1 MSRFVETEAGDAEIT
16 RAELLDRAEA
26 LVPFLREQAPE
37 TERARRMLGEVEQ
50 AIHDSGLFRLMQ
62 PRRVGGYEMDHRMLV
77 DVGAILAR
85 GCASSAWV
93 YSNLAI
99 HASMLGYFDGQA
111 QSDVWDK
118 SVDALICMSVI
129 YRAGRA
135 TKVEGGYKLSG
146 KWPFCSGIDNSQWHM
161 VAAVVADG
169 EGDTE
174 DENRLFLV
182 PESDYAILDTWDAIG
197 LAGTGSHHVT
207 MEDVFVPAHRTL
219 AEPQTRGGEAPGNAL
234 NPGPLFRLPMQ
245 AISSTAMGGVGL
257 GTAQGA
263 WNDFV
268 ADTRARRSSFSGQ
281 SVAGLQNLQIRIA
294 DAGARIDMAELM
306 LRTNAA
312 EAMTIADAGALPDD
326 DTKVRWRRDCAI
338 AITNCREAV
347 DLLFTASGGNGLYNR
362 NPISRSFRDMQAI
375 AAHIA
380 YNTDVSGVMY
390 GSHVLGLDS
399 DSPDF

>member
-1 MSRFVETEAGDAEIT
+1 METEAAEIELL
-16 RAELLDRAEA
+16 RAELLNRAEA
-26 LVPFLREQAPE
+26 LVPVLRDRAIE
-37 TERARRMLGEVEQ
+37 TERARRMLDDVEQ
-50 AIHDSGLFRLMQ
+50 AIHESGLFRLMQ
-62 PRRVGGYEMDHRMLV
+62 PRRIGGYEMDHRMLV

-85 GCASSAWV
+85 GCPSSAWV

-99 HASMLGYFDGQA
+99 HASMLGYFDGRA
-111 QSDVWDK
+111 QSDVWDQ

-129 YRAGRA
+129 YRAGQA
-135 TKVEGGYKLSG
+135 KKVDGGYTLSG

-161 VAAVVADG
+161 VAAIVDG
-169 EGDTE
+169 TEGDGQPG
-174 DENRLFLV
+174 NRLFLV
-182 PESDYAILDTWDAIG
+182 PQSDYTILDTWDTMG

-207 MEDVFVPAHRTL
+207 IDGMFVPAYRTL
-219 AEPQTRGGEAPGNAL
+219 AEPQTRGGDAPGNVL
-234 NPGPLFRLPMQ
+234 NSGPLFRLPMQ
-245 AISSTAMGGVGL
+245 ATSSTAMGGVGL

-268 ADTRARRSSFSGQ
+268 ADTRARTSNYSGQ
-281 SVAGLQNLQIRIA
+281 SIAGLQNLQIRIA
-294 DAGARIDMAELM
+294 DAGARIDAAELI

-312 EAMTIADAGALPDD
+312 EAMTIAETGALPDD
-326 DTKVRWRRDCAI
+326 DTKIRWRRDCAF
-338 AITNCREAV
+338 AISNCREAV
-347 DLLFTASGGNGLYNR
+347 GLLFTAAGGNGLYNN
-362 NPISRSFRDMQAI
+362 NPLSRAFRDMQAI

>member
-1 MSRFVETEAGDAEIT
+1 MRT
-16 RAELLDRAEA
+16 ELLGRAEA
-26 LVPFLREQAPE
+26 LVPMLRERASE
-37 TERARRMLGEVEQ
+37 TEAARRMLDEVEQ

-62 PRRVGGYEMDHRMLV
+62 PRRVGGYEMDHRTLV
-77 DVGAILAR
+77 DIGAILAR
-85 GCASSAWV
+85 GCPSSAWV

-111 QSDVWDK
+111 QSDVWDQ

-135 TKVEGGYKLSG
+135 EKVDGGYTLSG

-161 VAAVVADG
+161 VAAIVAG
-169 EGDTE
+169 EGE
-174 DENRLFLV
+174 DAGEENRLFLV
-182 PESDYAILDTWDAIG
+182 PQADYAILDTWDAMG
-197 LAGTGSHHVT
+197 LVGTGSHDVA
-207 MEDVFVPAHRTL
+207 MEDVFVPDHRTL
-219 AEPQTRGGEAPGNAL
+219 AEPQTRGGAAPGNAL

-268 ADTRARRSSFSGQ
+268 AGTRARTSSYSSQ
-281 SVAGLQNLQIRIA
+281 RVAGLQNLQIRIA
-294 DAGARIDMAELM
+294 DAGARIDAAELI

-312 EAMTIADAGALPDD
+312 EAMAIAEAGELPDI
-326 DTKVRWRRDCAI
+326 DTKIRWRRDCAF
-338 AITNCREAV
+338 AITGCREAV
-347 DLLFTASGGNGLYNR
+347 NLLFTASGGNGLYNR
-362 NPISRSFRDMQAI
+362 NPISRTFRDMQAI